1 MAFEETEHLSGFDSK
16 EVKRLVEKPAPRAF
30 VYQSCTRHFDPHGH
44 FIKHVPRI
52 IQSSKADVHI
62 DQAVLTKVFFSEAEL
77 ENVALARQHAPTT
90 ERKVKQFGTSVL
102 WSGTTCREC
111 TELDEA
117 THGVVIGAEA
127 DGLGVELLNVGHQV
141 TPLHF
146 MVAY

>member
-1 MAFEETEHLSGFDSK
+1 MAFKETELLSGFDAK
-16 EVKRLVEKPAPRAF
+16 EVKCLVEKPTPR
-30 VYQSCTRHFDPHGH
+30 VSIYQSCTRHFVPHGH

-102 WSGTTCREC
+102 WSDATRRGKRGGSLWATRNSTC
-111 TELDEA
+111 LS
-117 THGVVIGAEA
+117 
-127 DGLGVELLNVGHQV
+127 
-141 TPLHF
+141 
-146 MVAY
+146 